1 MKLSR
6 NKKLIITNAVLLV
19 LLAAGFT
26 YAWFAST
33 YGNMVDADQVQVV
46 ADSELQISFNGTDW
60 SSYLNLNSPGSPVNL
75 NTLRFTD
82 ITGSGDS
89 VKVAP
94 TDSSGIADG
103 DFLKPALNQLDGYAE
118 VASGSGSSVPIGN
131 TDYIKFNLFLRSTD
145 PLVVKLGTG
154 SAVTP
159 QSQTLLNLSSGDK
172 ANNISSLGNFSRDL
186 VAGAVR
192 VSMVKNAGSASPS
205 RLFTWIPCPNIYL
218 DAGPSE
224 PISNYTI
231 YENAGNDT
239 PASGIEYTKIVTSG
253 NQGPDSDPRGTRVH
267 PYQHWYFASSDD
279 TIMTQLTKNV
289 VTGTITNE
297 TQQDILTLGG
307 NKTDQ
312 GYYINNVTV
321 YIWLEGCDNEA
332 RRAFV
337 DGRFNVS
344 LVISAQDPPAP
355 TP

>member
-6 NKKLIITNAVLLV
+6 NKKLIITNAVLLI
-19 LLAAGFT
+19 LLAAGVT

-46 ADSELQISFNGTDW
+46 ADSQLEISFNGTDW
-60 SSYLNLNSPGSPVNL
+60 SSYLNLNSTGSPVNL

-89 VKVAP
+89 LTTASA
-94 TDSSGIADG
+94 DNIADG

-118 VASGSGSSVPIGN
+118 VASGSGSSVPKGN

-159 QSQTLLNLSSGDK
+159 QSQTLLNLPDGDK

-192 VSMVKNAGSASPS
+192 VSMVKNAGSASAS

-218 DAGPSE
+218 DADPSGAVADYSKLYTD
-224 PISNYTI
+224 ISSST
-231 YENAGNDT
+231 
-239 PASGIEYTKIVTSG
+239 
-253 NQGPDSDPRGTRVH
+253 DSRINNGVNPFEHKYYIKAADNTLTQTRL
-267 PYQHWYFASSDD
+267 SDL
-279 TIMTQLTKNV
+279 I
-289 VTGTITNE
+289 TGTITDG
-297 TQQDILTLGG
+297 TQQTLASLTTQ
-307 NKTDQ
+307 KTTE
-312 GYYINNVTV
+312 GYYVDKVTV

-337 DGRFNVS
+337 DGKFNVS
-344 LVISAQDPPAP
+344 LVISAQDPPAS

>member
-6 NKKLIITNAVLLV
+6 NKKLIITNAVLLI
-19 LLAAGFT
+19 LLAAGVT

-60 SSYLNLNSPGSPVNL
+60 SSYLNLNSTGSPVNL

-118 VASGSGSSVPIGN
+118 VASGSGSSVPKGN

-159 QSQTLLNLSSGDK
+159 QSQTLLNLPDGDT
-172 ANNISSLGNFSRDL
+172 ANNISSLGKFSRDL

-192 VSMVKNAGSASPS
+192 VSMVKDATNADGNYE

-218 DAGPSE
+218 DADPSGAVADYSKLYTN
-224 PISNYTI
+224 ISSST
-231 YENAGNDT
+231 DT
-239 PASGIEYTKIVTSG
+239 RINNGVNPFEHKYYIKAADNTLT
-253 NQGPDSDPRGTRVH
+253 Q
-267 PYQHWYFASSDD
+267 
-279 TIMTQLTKNV
+279 TQLSDKLI
-289 VTGTITNE
+289 TGTITDG
-297 TQQDILTLGG
+297 TQQTLASLTTQ
-307 NKTDQ
+307 KTTE
-312 GYYINNVTV
+312 GYYVDKVTV
-321 YIWLEGCDNEA
+321 YIWLEGFDNEA

-344 LVISAQDPPAP
+344 LVISAQDPAAS

>member
-6 NKKLIITNAVLLV
+6 NKKLIITNAVLLI
-19 LLAAGFT
+19 LLAAGVT

-60 SSYLNLNSPGSPVNL
+60 SSYLNLNSTGSPVNL

-89 VKVAP
+89 LTTASA
-94 TDSSGIADG
+94 DNIADG

-159 QSQTLLNLSSGDK
+159 QSQTLLNLADGDK

-192 VSMVKNAGSASPS
+192 VSVVKSAGNTNAS

-218 DAGPSE
+218 DADPSGKVADY
-224 PISNYTI
+224 SKLYT
-231 YENAGNDT
+231 N
-239 PASGIEYTKIVTSG
+239 IV
-253 NQGPDSDPRGTRVH
+253 
-267 PYQHWYFASSDD
+267 SSDD
-279 TIMTQLTKNV
+279 TRIINRVNPFEHWYYNSAQATTMTQLTTNL
-289 VTGTITNE
+289 VTGTITDQ
-297 TQQDILTLGG
+297 TQQQIVSFANASKNND
-307 NKTDQ
+307 
-312 GYYINNVTV
+312 GYYQDMVTV

-337 DGRFNVS
+337 DGKFNVS
-344 LVISAQDPPAP
+344 LVISAQDPPAS